1 MDINNGTQ
9 VSEFILLGFSDDPKV
24 QIGLFSTFTVTYM
37 ITVIGNLLLVILTW
51 YDAALTTPMYVFLCN
66 LSLMDLCFSTVTVP
80 KMLSNFLAKKKSI
93 SFVGCFVQ
101 LYFFHFIGS
110 AECFLLTIMSFDRY
124 VAICCPLRYMQ
135 VMSRHVCFC
144 LASASWISGFLFSFG
159 HTSMTVTLS
168 YCGPNQVNHFF
179 CDIPPLLQLSCS
191 DVHSTT
197 LEIFIFGGMVA
208 GGSFLLTLTSYIC
221 IITAILKIK
230 SASGRQKTFSTCAA
244 HLIVVSIF
252 FSTILFMY
260 LRPKSSYSMDQDK
273 VLSVLYNV
281 LTPLLNPM
289 IYSFRNNEVK
299 VALKKCIRI
308 GLLHKY
314 PR

>member
-1 MDINNGTQ
+1 MDTSNGTQ

-24 QIGLFSTFTVTYM
+24 QIGLFSAFTVTYM
-37 ITVIGNLLLVILTW
+37 ITLIGNMLLVILTW
-51 YDAALTTPMYVFLCN
+51 YDTSLKTPMYMFLCN

-80 KMLSNFLAKKKSI
+80 KMLTTLLAKKKSI

-124 VAICCPLRYMQ
+124 VAICLPLRYMQ
-135 VMSRHVCFC
+135 VMSRHVCYR

-159 HTSMTVTLS
+159 HTSMTVSLS
-168 YCGPNQVNHFF
+168 YCASNKVNHFF

-191 DVHSTT
+191 DVLSTI

-221 IITAILKIK
+221 IITAIMKIR
-230 SASGRQKTFSTCAA
+230 SASGRRKTFSTCAA
-244 HLIVVSIF
+244 HLTVVSIF
-252 FSTILFMY
+252 FGTILFMY

-273 VLSVLYNV
+273 ILCVLYNV
-281 LTPLLNPM
+281 LTPMLNPM

-299 VALKKCIRI
+299 AALKKLVR
-308 GLLHKY
+308 LK
-314 PR
+314 